1 MKRASAVER
10 ANPNSVLRTF
20 RPGGTVIAESER
32 MTSRGFFAAIVAAG
46 RRRLTGG
53 GVILFVL
60 GALLAAPGVAQTP
73 APGSVLV
80 PESSAPA
87 NSAAAPSATPTNP
100 TANAAPAAKP
110 AEPFHLNIG
119 LEGTGGQQ
127 GQVSVA
133 IQIVLIMTLLSVAPS
148 IVLLMTSFTRIV
160 IVLGFVR
167 TALGTP
173 SAPSNQ
179 IIVGLSLFLTFF
191 LMGPVI
197 DRVQKEA
204 LAPYLDGKITSTQA
218 LDAASQPLK
227 EFMLK
232 QTRTRDLEYFLELGG
247 FGPTAIKDLPMR
259 VVIPAFV
266 VSELQTAFQMGF
278 LLFLPF
284 LVIDFLVSS
293 VLMALGMM
301 MMPPVTIALPLKLL
315 LFVLVD
321 GWHLV
326 VKSIVQS
333 FA

>member
-1 MKRASAVER
+1 MTR
-10 ANPNSVLRTF
+10 LRSYLLTALAF
-20 RPGGTVIAESER
+20 IA
-32 MTSRGFFAAIVAAG
+32 
-46 RRRLTGG
+46 
-53 GVILFVL
+53 L
-60 GALLAAPGVAQTP
+60 GAVAPLATAQNVQAPSNLPTGIVTPTGNIGLPAAPG
-73 APGSVLV
+73 
-80 PESSAPA
+80 
-87 NSAAAPSATPTNP
+87 PSATTVPKG
-100 TANAAPAAKP
+100 AD
-110 AEPFHLNIG
+110 PFRLNIG
-119 LEGTGGQQ
+119 LEGTSQP

-133 IQIVLIMTLLSVAPS
+133 VQIVIIMTLLSVAPS

-191 LMGPVI
+191 LMGPVF

-204 LAPYLDGKITSTQA
+204 LSPYIDGKLTSVEAIDKATV
-218 LDAASQPLK
+218 PLR

-232 QTRTRDLEYFLELGG
+232 QTRSRDLEYFLELGG
-247 FGPTAIKDLPMR
+247 YGPTAVKDLPMR

-266 VSELQTAFQMGF
+266 ISELQTAFQMGF

-301 MMPPVTIALPLKLL
+301 MMPPQTIALPLKLL

-326 VKSIVQS
+326 VKSLVQS
-333 FA
+333 FVP

>member
-1 MKRASAVER
+1 MKFPRV
-10 ANPNSVLRTF
+10 
-20 RPGGTVIAESER
+20 
-32 MTSRGFFAAIVAAG
+32 
-46 RRRLTGG
+46 
-53 GVILFVL
+53 FVFL
-60 GALLAAPGVAQTP
+60 ALLTVALAVGV
-73 APGSVLV
+73 
-80 PESSAPA
+80 
-87 NSAAAPSATPTNP
+87 
-100 TANAAPAAKP
+100 APAAAQALIAPATVPAGASPATVPAAANNVVPGKP
-110 AEPFHLNIG
+110 GDPLRFTVG
-119 LEGTGGQQ
+119 LEGSSQA

-133 IQIVLIMTLLSVAPS
+133 VQIVIVMTLLSVAPS

-191 LMGPVI
+191 LMGPI
-197 DRVQKEA
+197 FDRVQKEA
-204 LAPYLDGKITSTQA
+204 ISPYLDGKITSVQA
-218 LDAASQPLK
+218 LDLASVPLK
-227 EFMLK
+227 GFMLK
-232 QTRTRDLEYFLELGG
+232 QTRTRDLEYFLQLGG
-247 FGPTAIKDLPMR
+247 FGPTAVKDLPMR

-266 VSELQTAFQMGF
+266 ISELQTAFQMGF

-293 VLMALGMM
+293 VLMSLGMM
-301 MMPPVTIALPLKLL
+301 MMPPTVVALPLKLL

-326 VKSIVQS
+326 VKSLVQS

>member
-1 MKRASAVER
+1 MKRLFQV
-10 ANPNSVLRTF
+10 V
-20 RPGGTVIAESER
+20 
-32 MTSRGFFAAIVAAG
+32 FAALVFIASPAFAQPVT
-46 RRRLTGG
+46 LP
-53 GVILFVL
+53 
-60 GALLAAPGVAQTP
+60 APTP
-73 APGSVLV
+73 APF
-80 PESSAPA
+80 APIGTA
-87 NSAAAPSATPTNP
+87 SAAA
-100 TANAAPAAKP
+100 AAPAGKNAD
-110 AEPFHLNIG
+110 PFRLNIG
-119 LEGTGGQQ
+119 LEGTSQT

-133 IQIVLIMTLLSVAPS
+133 VQIVIVMTLLSVAPS

-179 IIVGLSLFLTFF
+179 IVVGLSLFLTFF

-197 DRVQKEA
+197 DRVQTEA
-204 LAPYLDGKITSTQA
+204 LSPYLDGKITSVEA
-218 LDAASQPLK
+218 LDKASVPLK

-247 FGPTAIKDLPMR
+247 FGPTAVKALPMR

-266 VSELQTAFQMGF
+266 ISELQTAFQMGF

-301 MMPPVTIALPLKLL
+301 MMPPVTVALPLKLL

-326 VKSIVQS
+326 VKSLVQS

>member
-1 MKRASAVER
+1 MNAFFRLTLSAVIAAASLCAAVPALR
-10 ANPNSVLRTF
+10 AQ
-20 RPGGTVIAESER
+20 
-32 MTSRGFFAAIVAAG
+32 AG
-46 RRRLTGG
+46 AS
-53 GVILFVL
+53 
-60 GALLAAPGVAQTP
+60 GATIIM
-73 APGSVLV
+73 
-80 PESSAPA
+80 PEAPA
-87 NSAAAPSATPTNP
+87 QAPATPP
-100 TANAAPAAKP
+100 AAPAPTAAK
-110 AEPFHLNIG
+110 AGDPFRLNIG
-119 LEGTGGQQ
+119 LEGTGQAG

-133 IQIVLIMTLLSVAPS
+133 VQIVIVMTLLSIAPS

-191 LMGPVI
+191 LMGPVF

-204 LAPYLDGKITSTQA
+204 LTPYLDNRITSVQA
-218 LDAASQPLK
+218 IDRASVPLK

-232 QTRTRDLEYFLELGG
+232 QTRTKDLEYFLELGG
-247 FGPTAIKDLPMR
+247 FGPTAVRDLPMR

-266 VSELQTAFQMGF
+266 ISELQTSFQMGF

-301 MMPPVTIALPLKLL
+301 MMPPTVVALPLKLL

-326 VKSIVQS
+326 VKSLVQS
-333 FA
+333 FVT

>member
-1 MKRASAVER
+1 MNFLRRIFLSA
-10 ANPNSVLRTF
+10 A
-20 RPGGTVIAESER
+20 
-32 MTSRGFFAAIVAAG
+32 MIVAA
-46 RRRLTGG
+46 
-53 GVILFVL
+53 L
-60 GALLAAPGVAQTP
+60 GFASPALRAQTAGTAGPTVVTPAAPVAAATAPATP
-73 APGSVLV
+73 AKGGD
-80 PESSAPA
+80 
-87 NSAAAPSATPTNP
+87 
-100 TANAAPAAKP
+100 
-110 AEPFHLNIG
+110 PFRLNIG
-119 LEGTGGQQ
+119 LEGSGQPG

-133 IQIVLIMTLLSVAPS
+133 VQIVIVMTLLSIAPS

-191 LMGPVI
+191 LMGPVF

-204 LAPYLDGKITSTQA
+204 LNPYLDGHITSVTA
-218 LDAASQPLK
+218 IEKASVPLK

-232 QTRTRDLEYFLELGG
+232 QTRTRDVEYFLELGG
-247 FGPTAIKDLPMR
+247 YGPTAVKDLPMR

-266 VSELQTAFQMGF
+266 ISELQTSFQMGF

-301 MMPPVTIALPLKLL
+301 MMPPTVVALPLKLL

-326 VKSIVQS
+326 VKSLVQS
-333 FA
+333 FVT